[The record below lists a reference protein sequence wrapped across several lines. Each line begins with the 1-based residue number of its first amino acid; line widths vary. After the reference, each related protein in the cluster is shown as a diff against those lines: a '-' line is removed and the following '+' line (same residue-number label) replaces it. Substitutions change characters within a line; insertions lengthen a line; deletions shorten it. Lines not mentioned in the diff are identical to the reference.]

1 MLQQRS
7 LASLAAACVLGGAGA
22 VFAQAAPPVAP
33 QVNPGLINQQ
43 NQRNQR
49 QIEQQAAPTS
59 PTQLVIPPGR
69 TIPAAPAPGG
79 PTVVVKRVVFDKSKF
94 LSKAELDALAAQYIG
109 TRVDI
114 SQIQKLV
121 KSVNDL
127 YAAKGVATGN
137 AYLPPQNLD
146 NGVLHIGLVEGKL
159 GATTVKGASRLSA
172 DYLRYRIGE
181 QPGEVVDTNQLADR
195 LAGFNR
201 TGVAQ
206 VQASLQAG
214 SQFGLTNIQLAVTE
228 PPANSLDLFVDDQGV
243 ASVGRYEGGFLY
255 QSYAPLGVDDRFTLY
270 GVFADGDAAIDG
282 AYNLP
287 FDRSGGRLGFS
298 ASYGAIRVINGAF
311 ESLDIRGA
319 STTVATNA
327 SQPIFVNQHWLILAN
342 AAVSYTNTISR
353 QAAVEVTANTTDK
366 GTGGLTVGY
375 TDQLFSG
382 NVAATFSRAQT
393 DIAVANTSQDF
404 NLYNGTFSGLLHLPR
419 RFDVLVDGAFQASSA
434 ALLPGDQ
441 LFQIGGPTTVR
452 GYSTDAVAGSSGFYA
467 NFELHHDL
475 SLVNRSLTG
484 FVFYD
489 RGSVYNPKPAVTT
502 LNSVG
507 LGLSMAIRKYVTA
520 DLTAGFPITEAFDK
534 QPACEIYFRLTAK
547 LR

>member
-7 LASLAAACVLGGAGA
+7 LAFLAAACALGGTGG
-22 VFAQAAPPVAP
+22 VFAQVAPPAAAP

-43 NQRNQR
+43 NLRNQ
-49 QIEQQAAPTS
+49 QQLEEKAAPAS
-59 PTQLVIPPGR
+59 PLQLVIPPGR
-69 TIPAAPAPGG
+69 KIPAAPPPGG
-79 PTVVVKRVVFDKSKF
+79 PTVLLKRVVFDRSKF
-94 LSKAELDALAAQYIG
+94 LSKAELDALAARYIG
-109 TRVDI
+109 KRVDI

-127 YAAKGVATGN
+127 YAAKRIATGN

-181 QPGEVVDTNQLADR
+181 QPGQVVDTNQLADR

-228 PPANSLDLFVDDQGV
+228 PPANSLSLFVDDQGV
-243 ASVGRYEGGFLY
+243 SSVGRYEGGFLY
-255 QSYAPLGVDDRFTLY
+255 QSYAPLGIDDRFTLY

-282 AYNLP
+282 AYSVP

-298 ASYGAIRVINGAF
+298 GSYGAIRVIQGAY
-311 ESLDIRGA
+311 EPLDIRGT
-319 STTVATNA
+319 STSVATNA
-327 SQPIFVNQHWLILAN
+327 SQPIFINQHWLILAN
-342 AAVSYTNTISR
+342 ASVSYINTTSR
-353 QAAVEVTANTTDK
+353 QAAVEVTANTTGK
-366 GTGGLTVGY
+366 GTGGLTLGY
-375 TDQLFSG
+375 TDQRLSA

-393 DIAVANTSQDF
+393 DIAVTKTSQDF
-404 NLYNGTFSGLLHLPR
+404 DLYNGTFSGLLHLPH
-419 RFDVLVDGAFQASSA
+419 RFDLLVDGAFQASSA
-434 ALLPGDQ
+434 PLLPGDQ

-452 GYSTDAVAGSSGFYA
+452 GYSTDAVAGSSGFYT
-467 NFELHHDL
+467 NVELHHDL
-475 SLVNRSLTG
+475 SPINKSLTG

-489 RGSVYNPKPAVTT
+489 RGSVYNPNPAVTT
-502 LNSVG
+502 LNSIG
-507 LGLSMAIRKYVTA
+507 LGLSMAIRKNVSA
-520 DLTAGFPITEAFDK
+520 DLTAGFPITQALDK
-534 QPACEIYFRLTAK
+534 QPTCEIYFRLTAK
-547 LR
+547 L